1 MFCRMALGA
10 ALAAVMVC
18 SAFAQDRNQF
28 FANSYALVIGINN
41 YGHSKWP
48 KLNYAVKDAQGFSQ
62 FLRSQ
67 GFEVIEL
74 YERQATRAAIL
85 SAVED
90 QLVPK
95 LTEKDRVVV
104 FFAGHGDTRPMGN
117 SERGYLVP
125 IDGTDS
131 YGSLIPVTQLHDL
144 SSAMSA
150 ARHQLFILDSC
161 FGGLAAMRT
170 GDITSTIDP
179 RTPNY
184 VREITRRRARQLL
197 TAGGANQRVRDGGP
211 DGHSYF
217 TGQLLRALN
226 DGTADNNG
234 DGYITFSE
242 LSGYIQV
249 AASLYNQTPGTDS
262 LAGHEQGDF
271 LFVNPAYQSNAGTS
285 ANRDPAGSAL
295 MSSATTDVYK
305 PLGAGKRAFVSGDY
319 LEARRMF
326 LQAAELGNAEAMAYL
341 GKLFWEGWG
350 GPKDLM
356 AGNEWLRKAAERGH
370 VPSMQSLENLYTAQ
384 GPMQN
389 LGEASRWATAR
400 KEAERLE
407 ASLTIVDPSGQAGRG
422 EPAIPPDATV
432 VRSPAPPMGLMI
444 Q

>member
-1 MFCRMALGA
+1 MLIGPVDQKSARSATMFCRMALGA

-18 SAFAQDRNQF
+18 SAFAQDQNQF
-28 FANSYALVIGINN
+28 FANSYALVIGINS

-144 SSAMSA
+144 SSVMSA

-170 GDITSTIDP
+170 GDITTIDP
-179 RTPNY
+179 RTPDY
-184 VREITRRRARQLL
+184 AFEITRRRARQLL

-249 AASLYNQTPGTDS
+249 AASSPNQTPGTYF
-262 LAGHEQGDF
+262 LEGHEQGDF
-271 LFVNPAYQSNAGTS
+271 LFVNPAHRSIAGTT
-285 ANRDPAGSAL
+285 ANRDSLGSAF
-295 MSSATTDVYK
+295 MSSATTDVYE
-305 PLGAGKRAFVSGDY
+305 PLRAGKQAWVRKDYVEARDGCSSKRPISETPKRWPTSASSLGKAGAGRRTKWPAWSGCERPRNAGTSPPCRAWKTSTQ
-319 LEARRMF
+319 R
-326 LQAAELGNAEAMAYL
+326 
-341 GKLFWEGWG
+341 G
-350 GPKDLM
+350 G
-356 AGNEWLRKAAERGH
+356 RC
-370 VPSMQSLENLYTAQ
+370 
-384 GPMQN
+384 
-389 LGEASRWATAR
+389 
-400 KEAERLE
+400 
-407 ASLTIVDPSGQAGRG
+407 
-422 EPAIPPDATV
+422 
-432 VRSPAPPMGLMI
+432 
-444 Q
+444 

>member
-1 MFCRMALGA
+1 
-10 ALAAVMVC
+10 V
-18 SAFAQDRNQF
+18 
-28 FANSYALVIGINN
+28 
-41 YGHSKWP
+41 
-48 KLNYAVKDAQGFSQ
+48 
-62 FLRSQ
+62 
-67 GFEVIEL
+67 
-74 YERQATRAAIL
+74 
-85 SAVED
+85 
-90 QLVPK
+90 
-95 LTEKDRVVV
+95 
-104 FFAGHGDTRPMGN
+104 
-117 SERGYLVP
+117 
-125 IDGTDS
+125 
-131 YGSLIPVTQLHDL
+131 
-144 SSAMSA
+144 
-150 ARHQLFILDSC
+150 
-161 FGGLAAMRT
+161 
-170 GDITSTIDP
+170 
-179 RTPNY
+179 
-184 VREITRRRARQLL
+184 
-197 TAGGANQRVRDGGP
+197 
-211 DGHSYF
+211 
-217 TGQLLRALN
+217 LN

-407 ASLTIVDPSGQAGRG
+407 ASLTFVEPRGQAGRG

>member
-1 MFCRMALGA
+1 MALGA

-18 SAFAQDRNQF
+18 SAFAQDQNQF

-295 MSSATTDVYK
+295 MSSATTDVYE
-305 PLGAGKRAFVSGDY
+305 PLRAGKQAWVRKDY
-319 LEARRMF
+319 VEARRMF
-326 LQAAELGNAEAMAYL
+326 LQAADLGNAEAMAYL
-341 GKLFWEGWG
+341 GKLSWEGWG
-350 GPKDLM
+350 GPKDQM
-356 AGNEWLRKAAERGH
+356 AGTEWLQKAAERGH
-370 VPSMQSLENLYTAQ
+370 VTAMQDLEWIYAQ
-384 GPMQN
+384 PGPMQN
-389 LGEASRWATAR
+389 LDEARRWATAGQ
-400 KEAERLE
+400 EARWLQ

-422 EPAIPPDATV
+422 EPAIPAEATS
-432 VRSPAPPMGLMI
+432 VRPPATPTNLTI
-444 Q
+444 E